1 MLLKTSDGSKRHQQH
16 GKGLPQDPDRT
27 DEGPSQ
33 DDEIASFAIHKRV
46 KVGLK

>member
-1 MLLKTSDGSKRHQQH
+1 MLLRTSDGSKRQQH